1 MLNKNHAEFGW
12 PRACACNCA
21 SAKTVEQ
28 KPQRQK
34 RCGLAKR
41 RLAAGISGEAKTL
54 PLRFA
59 EAWVRA
65 RGYKGSLSRGKIR
78 RWFWERCQA
87 PRLDGR
93 GTASR
98 RVATRGRG
106 ASLVDAASYVLLRL
120 GSDPALLWPSAAS
133 SPAVLL

>member
-1 MLNKNHAEFGW
+1 
-12 PRACACNCA
+12 
-21 SAKTVEQ
+21 
-28 KPQRQK
+28 
-34 RCGLAKR
+34 
-41 RLAAGISGEAKTL
+41 L